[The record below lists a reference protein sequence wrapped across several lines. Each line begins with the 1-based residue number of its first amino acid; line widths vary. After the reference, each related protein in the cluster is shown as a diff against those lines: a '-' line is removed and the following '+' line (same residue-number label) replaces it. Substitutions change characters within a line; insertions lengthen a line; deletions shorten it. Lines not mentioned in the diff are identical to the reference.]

1 MANEVATKKSLT
13 GMMAAKFD
21 MDATMFLN
29 TIKNTVMPSKASNE
43 EVAAFLMVA
52 KEYDM
57 NPLLREIHAFP
68 KKGGGIQTVIGV
80 DGWSKIITR
89 HRHFDGTEFA
99 YEDKDGKPYSCTCTL
114 YRKDTSHPVTVVEF
128 YEECHRNSEPWNT
141 MPRRMLRHKAL
152 MQCGRVAFGLSGLVD
167 EDEAKDFCEV
177 EATVLEDDP
186 LTPGRH
192 ESKSQ
197 KKRVS
202 LSKKPEPAIEVDMP
216 KDEPVE
222 QVKTCDAWAKLCKVQ
237 DEDEEIVSNA
247 IKSAAEKYDSCKGLK
262 TIGDVDPSNQ
272 AQCSTILFLTE
283 GVE

>member
-89 HRHFDGTEFA
+89 HKHFDGTDFA
-99 YEDKDGKPYSCTCTL
+99 YEDKEHRPFSCTCTL
-114 YRKDTSHPVTVVEF
+114 YRKDTSHPITVTEF
-128 YEECHRNSEPWNT
+128 YEECHRNTEPWDT

-167 EDEAKDFCEV
+167 EDEATDFCEV

-192 ESKSQ
+192 VSKP
-197 KKRVS
+197 KK
-202 LSKKPEPAIEVDMP
+202 KKAEPAKEVDMP
-216 KDEPVE
+216 KDEPKE
-222 QVKTCDAWAKLCKVQ
+222 QVKTCDAWAKLCKVEE
-237 DEDEEIVSNA
+237 EDEKIVNNA
-247 IKSAAEKYDSCKGLK
+247 IRAAAEKYDTCKGLK
-262 TIGDVDPSNQ
+262 TIADVDPTNQ

>member
-89 HRHFDGTEFA
+89 HKHFDGTEFA
-99 YEDKDGKPYSCTCTL
+99 YEDKEHRPFSCTCTL
-114 YRKDTSHPVTVVEF
+114 YRKDTSHPITVTEF
-128 YEECHRNSEPWNT
+128 YEECHRNTEPWDT

-167 EDEAKDFCEV
+167 EDEATDFCEV

-192 ESKSQ
+192 VSKP
-197 KKRVS
+197 KK
-202 LSKKPEPAIEVDMP
+202 KKAEPAKEVDMP
-216 KDEPVE
+216 KDEPKE
-222 QVKTCDAWAKLCKVQ
+222 QVKTCDAWAKLCKVEE
-237 DEDEEIVSNA
+237 EDEKIVNNA
-247 IKSAAEKYDSCKGLK
+247 IRAAAEKYDTCKGLK
-262 TIGDVDPSNQ
+262 TIADVDPTNQ

>member
-1 MANEVATKKSLT
+1 
-13 GMMAAKFD
+13 MAAKFD

-89 HRHFDGTEFA
+89 HRHFDGADFA
-99 YEDKDGKPYSCTCTL
+99 YEDKDGKPFSCTCTL
-114 YRKDTSHPVTVVEF
+114 YRKDTSHPVTIVEF
-128 YEECHRNSEPWNT
+128 YEECHRNSEPWDT

-177 EATVLEDDP
+177 TVLEDDP

-192 ESKSQ
+192 VSKP
-197 KKRVS
+197 KK
-202 LSKKPEPAIEVDMP
+202 KKAEPAKEVDMP
-216 KDEPVE
+216 KDEPEELAV
-222 QVKTCDAWAKLCKVQ
+222 VCAAWAKLRDFANK
-237 DEDEEIVSNA
+237 DEKIVNNA
-247 IKSAAEKYDSCKGLK
+247 IKSAAEKYDTCKGLK

>member
-128 YEECHRNSEPWNT
+128 YEECHRNSEPWDT

-177 EATVLEDDP
+177 TVLEDDP

-192 ESKSQ
+192 VSKP
-197 KKRVS
+197 KK
-202 LSKKPEPAIEVDMP
+202 KKAEPAKEVDMP
-216 KDEPVE
+216 KDEPEELAV
-222 QVKTCDAWAKLCKVQ
+222 VCAAWAKLRDFANK
-237 DEDEEIVSNA
+237 DEKIVNNA
-247 IKSAAEKYDSCKGLK
+247 IKSAAEKYDTCKGLK